1 MSTTNPYANVYSQY
15 GGDATLAA
23 AFKAIKENAYCAGA
37 EAFRLAAM
45 NAIEA
50 EVRSLEG
57 KLPKRT
63 SFTTHYATNSLR
75 AAERA
80 IEILPIPSWEE

>member
-1 MSTTNPYANVYSQY
+1 MSEVTMERRKLKMHPKLLLDVIGRQAGSVH
-15 GGDATLAA
+15 
-23 AFKAIKENAYCAGA
+23 KALLEGT
-37 EAFRLAAM
+37 M